1 MPAVT
6 LAVRLGRFNC
16 LFLSRKKSSRKT
28 TFQRM
33 EEPIWDVQELEFELH
48 IDRQL
53 RLLATHMD
61 LDYDV
66 EETLEDIRGLALEYC
81 DELAQESGMYIGIND
96 VLTFLL
102 NDPFEV
108 MIVVDMQQVSLGLL
122 WILQLTFSQ

>member
-1 MPAVT
+1 
-6 LAVRLGRFNC
+6 
-16 LFLSRKKSSRKT
+16 
-28 TFQRM
+28 M
-33 EEPIWDVQELEFELH
+33 EEPIWDVQELEFESY

-66 EETLEDIRGLALEYC
+66 EETLEDIRGLALEYR
-81 DELAQESGMYIGIND
+81 DELAQEFGIDFEIND

-102 NDPFEV
+102 YDPFEV